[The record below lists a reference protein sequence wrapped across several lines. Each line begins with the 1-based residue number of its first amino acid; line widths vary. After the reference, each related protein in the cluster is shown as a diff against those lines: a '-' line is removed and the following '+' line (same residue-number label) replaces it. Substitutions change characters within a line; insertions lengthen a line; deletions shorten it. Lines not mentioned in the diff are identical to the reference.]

1 MLATSIS
8 PRFLETDALGHI
20 NNTVLPMWFEAA
32 REPVFRMF
40 SPELDL
46 KDWKLM
52 LGKFSVTFHA
62 ETHYGSEVEIKTYIS
77 RIGGASFD
85 VYQECWQNGTKTVS
99 GLTTMINFCHQE
111 KKSQPLPQH
120 IIDLMKEHFIELA
133 QS

>member
-46 KDWKLM
+46 
-52 LGKFSVTFHA
+52 
-62 ETHYGSEVEIKTYIS
+62 
-77 RIGGASFD
+77 
-85 VYQECWQNGTKTVS
+85 
-99 GLTTMINFCHQE
+99 
-111 KKSQPLPQH
+111 
-120 IIDLMKEHFIELA
+120 
-133 QS
+133 